1 MRAAIELQSM
11 MSHHPFQV
19 SLTLHQYQLI
29 MIFVLNCHVLVN
41 INQYLL
47 KIGFLSFNL
56 PLNDIPMTNIAEVF
70 KGILCVVKRLL
81 STYAKYHTKCGIFVI
96 FFCISEFRK
105 W

>member
-41 INQYLL
+41 INQYIL
-47 KIGFLSFNL
+47 KIGFLSL
-56 PLNDIPMTNIAEVF
+56 
-70 KGILCVVKRLL
+70 
-81 STYAKYHTKCGIFVI
+81 TY
-96 FFCISEFRK
+96 R
-105 W
+105 

>member
-47 KIGFLSFNL
+47 KIGFLSL
-56 PLNDIPMTNIAEVF
+56 AEVF
-70 KGILCVVKRLL
+70 KGILCVVKRLV